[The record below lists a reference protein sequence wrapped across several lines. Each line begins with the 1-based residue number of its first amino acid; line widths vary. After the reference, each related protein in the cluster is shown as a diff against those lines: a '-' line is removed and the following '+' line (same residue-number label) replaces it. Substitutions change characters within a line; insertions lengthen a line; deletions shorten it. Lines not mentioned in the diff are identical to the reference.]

1 MARTGKTTSG
11 GSGGSGKF
19 QTFDAAAAASA
30 YSAGTVLFFPQVRHW
45 HDKGNLVE
53 AYGKVLSVEKFDNE
67 VPYIV
72 VSFEGPELAELNAF
86 ELGKDPRNFL
96 IDTK

>member
-1 MARTGKTTSG
+1 MARTGKTAPA
-11 GSGGSGKF
+11 GKV
-19 QTFDAAAAASA
+19 QTFDAAAPAAN
-30 YSAGTVLFFPQVRHW
+30 YSAGSVLFFPQVRHW

-67 VPYIV
+67 VPFIV
-72 VSFEGPELAELNAF
+72 VSFDDPEVNALNSF

-96 IDTK
+96 VDMK